1 MARTKR
7 TPRKRVGGGIVPLP
21 GTISWALQ
29 KPEVMIGDGLR
40 FEMPWLLWAVL
51 RELKYVEPPM
61 YTGTRHPLGD
71 RGYTWKVKVTVVK
84 ASRDGEDRVVQREHE
99 AIAPWTT
106 YEGGCQDAARQA
118 LQVICA
124 KYHRRLEYTE
134 YVYLPYRL
142 SVTLRIEADMVEP
155 TADPVLKV
163 MRDTLKLQTHRL
175 DAAHDEIAYLNRRL
189 DQQRREYMELEKT
202 LQYDGDDIENVEFK
216 FNLRPKPRLC
226 SPSRKKLH
234 RAHYPTETS
243 EEEEESEQNEGHE
256 EEESESEEN
265 PAEEKPA
272 EEENPATDEEEP
284 MEEEEPEEEEPMEE
298 EEPEEE
304 DTTSE
309 RVIGV
314 DHGKH

>member
-1 MARTKR
+1 MARTNR
-7 TPRKRVGGGIVPLP
+7 TTRKRVGGGRVPLP

-40 FEMPWLLWAVL
+40 FETPRLLWAVL

-71 RGYTWKVKVTVVK
+71 KGYTWKVKVTVFK
-84 ASRDGEDRVVQREHE
+84 ARRDGEDRVVQREHE

-124 KYHRRLEYTE
+124 KYRRRLEHTE

-142 SVTLRIEADMVEP
+142 SATLRIEADMVEP

-163 MRDTLKLQTHRL
+163 MRNTLKLQTRRL
-175 DAAHDEIAYLNRRL
+175 DAAHDEITYLNRRL

-243 EEEEESEQNEGHE
+243 EEEAESAQSEGHGQQESEP
-256 EEESESEEN
+256 EEN
-265 PAEEKPA
+265 
-272 EEENPATDEEEP
+272 TVEEP
-284 MEEEEPEEEEPMEE
+284 MEEEEPVEEEEPIEE
-298 EEPEEE
+298 EEQIEEE
-304 DTTSE
+304 E
-309 RVIGV
+309 AE
-314 DHGKH
+314 

>member
-40 FEMPWLLWAVL
+40 FETPRLLWAVL
-51 RELKYVEPPM
+51 REMNDEEPPM

-71 RGYTWKVKVTVVK
+71 RGYTWKVKVTVFK

-124 KYHRRLEYTE
+124 KYRRRLEHTE

-142 SVTLRIEADMVEP
+142 SATLRIEADMVEP
-155 TADPVLKV
+155 TADPALKV
-163 MRDTLKLQTHRL
+163 MRDTLKLQTCCL
-175 DAAHDEIAYLNRRL
+175 DAAHDEIAYLNSRL
-189 DQQRREYMELEKT
+189 DQQRCEYMELEKT

-243 EEEEESEQNEGHE
+243 EEEEESEQNESHEEEESEQNEGHE
-256 EEESESEEN
+256 EEESEPEEN
-265 PAEEKPA
+265 PVEEQQA
-272 EEENPATDEEEP
+272 EEEDPATDEEEP
-284 MEEEEPEEEEPMEE
+284 MEE
-298 EEPEEE
+298 
-304 DTTSE
+304 
-309 RVIGV
+309 
-314 DHGKH
+314 

>member
-29 KPEVMIGDGLR
+29 KPEVMKGDGLR
-40 FEMPWLLWAVL
+40 FETPRLLWAVL

-71 RGYTWKVKVTVVK
+71 RGYTWKVKVTVFK

-106 YEGGCQDAARQA
+106 YEGGCQDAARKA

-124 KYHRRLEYTE
+124 RYRRRLEHTE

-142 SVTLRIEADMVEP
+142 SATLRIEADMVEP
-155 TADPVLKV
+155 TADPALKV
-163 MRDTLKLQTHRL
+163 MRNNLKLQTRRL

-189 DQQRREYMELEKT
+189 DQQRREYMRRGGAVGGSLRRGER
-202 LQYDGDDIENVEFK
+202 DGDLVMLEPAMNYAQGSDTNCWS
-216 FNLRPKPRLC
+216 RPLEAPL
-226 SPSRKKLH
+226 
-234 RAHYPTETS
+234 
-243 EEEEESEQNEGHE
+243 QVGHE
-256 EEESESEEN
+256 GGALRAG
-265 PAEEKPA
+265 P
-272 EEENPATDEEEP
+272 
-284 MEEEEPEEEEPMEE
+284 
-298 EEPEEE
+298 
-304 DTTSE
+304 TTRWPNSTQNT
-309 RVIGV
+309 GAL
-314 DHGKH
+314 